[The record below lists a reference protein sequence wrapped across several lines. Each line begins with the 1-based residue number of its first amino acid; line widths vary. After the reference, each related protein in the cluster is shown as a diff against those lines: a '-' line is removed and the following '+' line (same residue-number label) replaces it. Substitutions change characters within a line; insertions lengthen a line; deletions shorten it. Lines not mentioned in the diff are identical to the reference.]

1 VILVGHFKK
10 FLEMIFG
17 RLSLPLEVALD
28 SRYKL
33 LTGVTGFLIVITTA
47 GCYGDTMG
55 SLLLPLL
62 ATRSAFSATFDGG
75 FGGRGPATVG
85 RRSRVA

>member
-17 RLSLPLEVALD
+17 RPSLPLEVALD
-28 SRYKL
+28 NRYEL
-33 LTGVTGFLIVITTA
+33 LTGVTGFLIIITTA
-47 GCYGDTMG
+47 GCYGDMMG
-55 SLLLPLL
+55 SPLLPLL
-62 ATRSAFSATFDGG
+62 ATHNAFSGTSDGG
-75 FGGRGPATVG
+75 FSGRGLATIG

>member
-1 VILVGHFKK
+1 VILAGYFEK

-17 RLSLPLEVALD
+17 RPSLPLEVTLD
-28 SRYKL
+28 SCYEL
-33 LTGVTGFLIVITTA
+33 FIGVTGFLIVITTA
-47 GCYGDTMG
+47 GCYGDAMG
-55 SLLLPLL
+55 SPLLPLL
-62 ATRSAFSATFDGG
+62 TTLNAFSGTFDGG